1 MCKSATLKT
10 YLCERKETNPTE
22 MVEYVMKKFL
32 KDEYEERQKI
42 HESDMQV
49 SKFPFFPFLYW
60 VHKWNLPTLIHTNA
74 TLINT
79 NV

>member
-49 SKFPFFPFLYW
+49 SKFPIF
-60 VHKWNLPTLIHTNA
+60 KQGS
-74 TLINT
+74 
-79 NV
+79 